1 MCEIIQI
8 REDTWR
14 IEDGGVR
21 FFVLNGKERAI
32 MIDSGMNTP
41 NAKEIAESI
50 TKLPLTLLNTHV
62 DVDHVSGNAAFEA
75 VMMGEKEEKLYRSKG
90 GANQVIPL
98 KHGDVIDLGERP
110 LRIIDLPG
118 HTPGSIAI
126 LDEKYRV
133 LFGGDSIQNGRIYMF
148 GAHRNMERYI
158 ESMKEMKKYMGEFDE
173 IYPSHSDLPLK
184 PDCIPKLIDAAE
196 QIFAGQAEGTD
207 VEVHGKPI
215 KLYQFE
221 VAGFLCEK

>member
-62 DVDHVSGNAAFEA
+62 DVDHVSG
-75 VMMGEKEEKLYRSKG
+75 K
-90 GANQVIPL
+90 
-98 KHGDVIDLGERP
+98 
-110 LRIIDLPG
+110 RIVLP
-118 HTPGSIAI
+118 
-126 LDEKYRV
+126 R
-133 LFGGDSIQNGRIYMF
+133 
-148 GAHRNMERYI
+148 
-158 ESMKEMKKYMGEFDE
+158 
-173 IYPSHSDLPLK
+173 
-184 PDCIPKLIDAAE
+184 
-196 QIFAGQAEGTD
+196 QA
-207 VEVHGKPI
+207 
-215 KLYQFE
+215 
-221 VAGFLCEK
+221 

>member
-1 MCEIIQI
+1 MI
-8 REDTWR
+8 
-14 IEDGGVR
+14 
-21 FFVLNGKERAI
+21 GKERAI

-62 DVDHVSGNAAFEA
+62 DMDHVSGNASFES
-75 VMMGEKEEKLYRSKG
+75 VMMGEKEEALYRAKG
-90 GANQVIPL
+90 GKNTVIPL

-110 LRIIDLPG
+110 LKIIDLPG

-148 GAHRNMERYI
+148 GAHRNMELYI
-158 ESMKEMKKYMGEFDE
+158 ESMIEMKKYVGEFDE

-184 PDCIPKLIDAAE
+184 PDCIPKLIEAAE
-196 QIFAGQAEGTD
+196 QILAGQAEGTE
-207 VEVHGKPI
+207 VEVHGMPI
-215 KLYQFE
+215 
-221 VAGFLCEK
+221 

>member
-1 MCEIIQI
+1 MSEMIQI

-21 FFVLNGKERAI
+21 FFVLTGKERAI

-62 DVDHVSGNAAFEA
+62 DVDHVSGNASFEA
-75 VMMGEKEEKLYRSKG
+75 VMMGEKEEVLYRSKG
-90 GANQVIPL
+90 GENQVIPL

-133 LFGGDSIQNGRIYMF
+133 LFGGDSIQSGRIYMF

-158 ESMKEMKKYMGEFDE
+158 ESMREMKNHMGEFDE
-173 IYPSHSDLPLK
+173 IYPSHSDLPLN
-184 PDCIPKLIDAAE
+184 PDCIPKLIRAAE
-196 QIFAGQAEGTD
+196 MILAGQIEGTD
-207 VEVHGKPI
+207 VEVHGRPI

-221 VAGFLCEK
+221 AAGFLCEK